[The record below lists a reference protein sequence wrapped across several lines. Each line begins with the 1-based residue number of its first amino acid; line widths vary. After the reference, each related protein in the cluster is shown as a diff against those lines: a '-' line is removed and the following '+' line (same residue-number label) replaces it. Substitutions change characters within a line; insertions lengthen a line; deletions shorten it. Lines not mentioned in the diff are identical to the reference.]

1 MTNSPKYSVVVPV
14 YNSEESLEEL
24 FTGIKSVF
32 EEQGEKFEVIFVED
46 HGQDGSWDVLK
57 RLKEEYKDLITAI
70 RLSKNFGQHNATLCG
85 FGFAKGDFIITI
97 DDDLQVPPS
106 EIIKLIHAREQTN
119 HDLIYGYFSKKR
131 HSQLR
136 NAGSTT
142 VKKASRLFRG
152 TAGEGSSFRLISREL
167 VDKILSYNNY
177 FVFIDEILHWYT
189 EEITFVEVRHLPR
202 KYKSS
207 SYSFGSLIRMTGNS
221 LIFYSAI
228 PLKMMVYGGF
238 TVSLVFFL
246 FGVYYIYRKIFL
258 GVPVPGYTSLIVAV
272 LFSTGIILLSLGV
285 IGEYISRIYSIQN
298 KKPLFSI
305 KKIL

>member
-1 MTNSPKYSVVVPV
+1 
-14 YNSEESLEEL
+14 
-24 FTGIKSVF
+24 
-32 EEQGEKFEVIFVED
+32 
-46 HGQDGSWDVLK
+46 
-57 RLKEEYKDLITAI
+57 
-70 RLSKNFGQHNATLCG
+70 
-85 FGFAKGDFIITI
+85 
-97 DDDLQVPPS
+97 
-106 EIIKLIHAREQTN
+106 
-119 HDLIYGYFSKKR
+119 
-131 HSQLR
+131 
-136 NAGSTT
+136 